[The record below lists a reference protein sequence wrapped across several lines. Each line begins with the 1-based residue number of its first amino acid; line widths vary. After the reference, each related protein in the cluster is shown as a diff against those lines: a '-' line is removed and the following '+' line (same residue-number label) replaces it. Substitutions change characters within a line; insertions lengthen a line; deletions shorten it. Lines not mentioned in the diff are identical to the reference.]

1 MTRMEGMWNASR
13 AKLST
18 HASMMVSSDGPLA
31 LERTV
36 FSKSREDFDFD
47 EDLQDREFVADFD
60 FDNQIR
66 IKSFII
72 DVTLRSSS
80 LGHSPVR
87 ARLDV
92 AIRARFRMPASRNAR
107 CGSAFNRHHRAR
119 PTDEAG
125 HAGAT

>member
-66 IKSFII
+66 IKSIII

-87 ARLDV
+87 APRRAPFVLDFV
-92 AIRARFRMPASRNAR
+92 CLLRESRAAAAR
-107 CGSAFNRHHRAR
+107 
-119 PTDEAG
+119 
-125 HAGAT
+125 

>member
-60 FDNQIR
+60 FNNQSSD
-66 IKSFII
+66 KI
-72 DVTLRSSS
+72 DHNRRNEVLLVARTL
-80 LGHSPVR
+80 PR
-87 ARLDV
+87 APRRAPFVLDFV
-92 AIRARFRMPASRNAR
+92 CLLRESRAAAAR
-107 CGSAFNRHHRAR
+107 
-119 PTDEAG
+119 
-125 HAGAT
+125 